1 MATYQTKSV
10 FTELSAITEA
20 NIKTI
25 KEVLQPL
32 SSAALQQKPAP
43 NKWSI
48 VECIEHL
55 NAYGRFYLPAIQK
68 AMEKGAKRNF
78 SKTETYDSGWF
89 GEYFANLMRLN
100 AQGQPPSKM
109 PAMKAYNPSTY
120 TFNAENVLNEFLAQQ
135 LFLKQLL
142 FNAEAQNASLGKI
155 RVPISITRFLKL
167 KLGDTLRFV
176 IYHNER
182 HVQQALR
189 NVAKGR

>member
-1 MATYQTKSV
+1 MATYQTKP
-10 FTELSAITEA
+10 TLAELLAITEA
-20 NIKTI
+20 NIKTA
-25 KEVLQPL
+25 KEVFQPL
-32 SSAALQQKPAP
+32 SIAALQRKPAP
-43 NKWSI
+43 DKWSV
-48 VECIEHL
+48 VECLEHL

-78 SKTETYDSGWF
+78 PISETYDSGWF

-120 TFNAENVLNEFLAQQ
+120 SFNAENVLNEFLAQQ

-142 FNAEAQNASLGKI
+142 FNAQSASLGKI

-167 KLGDTLRFV
+167 KLGDTFRFV
-176 IYHNER
+176 VYHNER
-182 HVQQALR
+182 HVEQALR
-189 NVAKGR
+189 NVKE